1 MKKVVLAFMAFAC
14 IAMTLQGSVLRVNN
28 VDSNALYAD
37 IQAAVRAAEDGDTIM
52 VDGSPKEYEKTT
64 LSKRVVL
71 IGPGYF
77 LREDG
82 ITTEADREA
91 RVDGLEVQKEGTVIK
106 GMRIGG
112 WYSLEIKAPRVVI
125 TRCYI
130 SSWEGIKFS
139 AGADNCTLHQNFIVD
154 DIVGDGKTY
163 YHQITNN
170 ICKQL
175 GIGDVHD
182 SYIYYN
188 TIYRKSP
195 LTFHNATD
203 NRVAYNIVHGKDF
216 GKDDQ
221 GNKLKDNTYLDNL
234 AIDDDE
240 LFNGVE
246 TDLDVQNCMKQM
258 SSSVSK
264 RYGAFAGTAPYILAG
279 VPTAP
284 VIESIDMPTSVEQ
297 GSKMS
302 VTIKL
307 GQGR

>member
-1 MKKVVLAFMAFAC
+1 MKKTVVTLLAVSLLVTAQAK
-14 IAMTLQGSVLRVNN
+14 ILRVNN
-28 VDSNALYAD
+28 VGGTAPYSS
-37 IQAAVRAAEDGDTIM
+37 IQAAIRLAEDGDTIM
-52 VDGSPKEYEKTT
+52 VDGSPEEYGKTT
-64 LSKRVVL
+64 LNKRVVL
-71 IGPGYF
+71 IGPGFF

-91 RVDGLEVQKEGTVIK
+91 RVDGLEVQVEGTVIK

-112 WYSLEIKAPRVVI
+112 WYSLEIKAPRVVV

-130 SSWEGIKFS
+130 GSWEGIKFC

-154 DIVGDGKTY
+154 NIVGDGKTY

-175 GIGDVHD
+175 GVANVYD

-188 TIYRKSP
+188 TVYGEDP
-195 LTFHNATD
+195 LKFHSATD
-203 NRVAYNIVHGKDF
+203 NRIAYNFVRGKNFD
-216 GKDDQ
+216 KDDQ
-221 GNKLKDNTYLDNL
+221 GNSLKDNTYLDNL

-240 LFNGVE
+240 LFDGIE
-246 TDLDVQNCMKQM
+246 TDLDVQNSMKQL

-284 VIESIDMPTSVEQ
+284 VIENVDMPASVEQ
-297 GSKMS
+297 GSKMC